1 MIHANPL
8 QPNVLISSAFEVSS
22 LSAERAK
29 KFIDMAIAENLKM
42 LEGAHVK
49 ALEINDAKDP
59 AVAAQLMAAEMA
71 QSWHQSVSAALKA
84 FELGLQTQSDLMQ
97 VMQNRFG
104 ESQEAVSL
112 LSKFLPNG
120 ANEPSTPTVNSLQSL
135 LSFTQQWLHAAQ
147 EASHRG
153 ALMTHN
159 YLNAFNHMPVLTPT
173 AEDLAETEIKAS
185 SARHTRRSG
194 ASAST

>member
-1 MIHANPL
+1 MIQPAQL
-8 QPNVLISSAFEVSS
+8 QPNVFISSVFEVSS

-59 AVAAQLMAAEMA
+59 AVAAQLLAAEMG
-71 QSWHQSVSAALKA
+71 QSWHQAMSAALKA
-84 FELGLQTQSDLMQ
+84 CEMGLQTQSDLMQ
-97 VMQNRFG
+97 VMQKRFSD
-104 ESQEAVSL
+104 SQEAVSI
-112 LSKFLPNG
+112 LSKFLPDG
-120 ANEPSTPTVNSLQSL
+120 AAEPAAPSVNSLQSL
-135 LSFTQQWLHAAQ
+135 LSFTQQWLRAAQ

-159 YLNAFNHMPVLTPT
+159 YLNAYNHMSPLVPMP
-173 AEDLAETEIKAS
+173 EDKPSAKTE
-185 SARHTRRSG
+185 SAHPARRSG
-194 ASAST
+194 ASASA